1 MYQLA
6 EFLHDV
12 VGFDCEPDCKILCRE
27 NRLDETFLTN
37 NMNDTLACYTFTIV
51 THGHL
56 SLIHNG
62 SEVHLSAGDL
72 YCYIPGAT
80 CTIVSG
86 TDDYRSICLLADENL
101 TLSSPIVRL
110 MTHATYFSIMI
121 LDEHKLALS
130 PTDADHL
137 VGIMRQILNYQQKP
151 HQFKRDV
158 LNTLYTLFLL
168 DLMDIQ
174 ERSIRQG
181 RYSER
186 IEQLF
191 TDFIQ
196 LAHQH
201 FIEHRNLAFY
211 ADRLHITPI
220 YLSRVVKSITG
231 DTVVAY
237 LNRLLLME
245 ATYQLQTT
253 EASINQIA
261 ENLHFADQ
269 ASFSKFFRR
278 MRGMGPKEFRKR

>member
-1 MYQLA
+1 
-6 EFLHDV
+6 
-12 VGFDCEPDCKILCRE
+12 
-27 NRLDETFLTN
+27 
-37 NMNDTLACYTFTIV
+37 
-51 THGHL
+51 
-56 SLIHNG
+56 
-62 SEVHLSAGDL
+62 
-72 YCYIPGAT
+72 
-80 CTIVSG
+80 
-86 TDDYRSICLLADENL
+86 
-101 TLSSPIVRL
+101 
-110 MTHATYFSIMI
+110 
-121 LDEHKLALS
+121 
-130 PTDADHL
+130 
-137 VGIMRQILNYQQKP
+137 
-151 HQFKRDV
+151 
-158 LNTLYTLFLL
+158 
-168 DLMDIQ
+168 MDIQ

>member
-1 MYQLA
+1 
-6 EFLHDV
+6 
-12 VGFDCEPDCKILCRE
+12 
-27 NRLDETFLTN
+27 
-37 NMNDTLACYTFTIV
+37 
-51 THGHL
+51 
-56 SLIHNG
+56 
-62 SEVHLSAGDL
+62 
-72 YCYIPGAT
+72 
-80 CTIVSG
+80 
-86 TDDYRSICLLADENL
+86 
-101 TLSSPIVRL
+101 
-110 MTHATYFSIMI
+110 
-121 LDEHKLALS
+121 
-130 PTDADHL
+130 
-137 VGIMRQILNYQQKP
+137 
-151 HQFKRDV
+151 
-158 LNTLYTLFLL
+158 LL

>member
-1 MYQLA
+1 M
-6 EFLHDV
+6 
-12 VGFDCEPDCKILCRE
+12 
-27 NRLDETFLTN
+27 
-37 NMNDTLACYTFTIV
+37 
-51 THGHL
+51 
-56 SLIHNG
+56 
-62 SEVHLSAGDL
+62 
-72 YCYIPGAT
+72 PGTA

-130 PTDADHL
+130 PTDAHHL